1 MTTSLFDLT
10 DRVAVVSGGAQGM
23 GRSMATAFAGAGADV
38 VLADINLEGAEKTA
52 ASLRELGRRAIAV
65 ECHVSSPEAID
76 GLFATVDKEF
86 GQVDIL
92 GNVAGEGV
100 MCDPLELKLSDLER
114 VLWSL
119 AIGRFYMCQQAAK
132 RMIPQG
138 RGSIMSLG
146 SIASERALGRGHLA
160 YSMGMGAV
168 VTMTRELSTE
178 WSAKGVRV
186 NAILPAQTINP
197 GLEKRYAENPNV
209 RKRHLTGL
217 PVGRFGKSDDIQ
229 TVALFLASDASSF
242 ITGVTLPMDGGNLAM
257 TAGGSPMSW
266 GDTDTVNGIDKW

>member
-1 MTTSLFDLT
+1 MSTSLFDLT
-10 DRVAVVSGGAQGM
+10 DHVAIVSGGAQGM

-38 VLADINLEGAEKTA
+38 VLADLNLEGAEKTA
-52 ASLRELGRRAIAV
+52 ESLREFGRRAIAV
-65 ECHVSSPEAID
+65 QCDVSNPEAID
-76 GLFATVDKEF
+76 QLFATVDKEF

-100 MCDPLELKLSDLER
+100 LADPLEISLKDVEK
-114 VLWSL
+114 VLWNL

-132 RMIPQG
+132 RMIPRG

-146 SIASERALGRGHLA
+146 SLASLQALGRGHIA
-160 YSMGMGAV
+160 YGMAMGAV
-168 VTMTRELSTE
+168 AAMTRELSTE
-178 WSAKGVRV
+178 WSGKGVRV

-217 PVGRFGKSDDIQ
+217 PIGRFGKADDIQ

-257 TAGGSPMSW
+257 TAGGSPMAW
-266 GDTDTVNGIDKW
+266 GDSDTINGHDKW